1 MVLQLEKKFPTLCW
15 LIMIYIYYWKLLNRG
30 KGVYQCIMCWT
41 VWSVNNTT
49 YVKNF
54 LSFQYT
60 KNVDNLILS
69 VLNNLTFYSSRKVI
83 KANSGKVVHVIKFDS
98 VQCYCW
104 WPLATCCDGWLVA
117 CENLG
122 DNCDPE
128 WKRRL
133 AICNLWW
140 QRLIWAVTYNLQ
152 KLLWLLVTKTF
163 ISLPYSVRGVA
174 LSQFSIQWHPF
185 DNSSYFFNSSFRL
198 LYDLFR

>member
-49 YVKNF
+49 YVNFF

-122 DNCDPE
+122 DNCDLE

-140 QRLIWAVTYNLQ
+140 QRLIWCCHLQLAKTSMTTRDKNVHLTSLLSAWRGSISILNSVTSIWQ
-152 KLLWLLVTKTF
+152 FLL
-163 ISLPYSVRGVA
+163 
-174 LSQFSIQWHPF
+174 
-185 DNSSYFFNSSFRL
+185 FFQ
-198 LYDLFR
+198 